1 MAQIRLSTGGYVP
14 RVRGTAPASALQT
27 PMVIIVTW
35 AKLIKFGAFVLD
47 FVYKVYAM
55 IKITK
60 AEFSKNPANINENI
74 YIYITVKEIDQQ
86 AKFPL
91 RILRNLGVYFGLD
104 TNK

>member
-1 MAQIRLSTGGYVP
+1 
-14 RVRGTAPASALQT
+14 
-27 PMVIIVTW
+27 
-35 AKLIKFGAFVLD
+35 
-47 FVYKVYAM
+47 M

-91 RILRNLGVYFGLD
+91 RILRNFGVYFGLG